1 MECLT
6 KLSVYPVVT
15 VGFCYHHSKRTRLT
29 PLLKKDKVFL
39 FLSQRQVMGP
49 RARQG
54 RQGFKCVGVGLEGK
68 NANYVIN
75 YAQSRSD

>member
-1 MECLT
+1 
-6 KLSVYPVVT
+6 
-15 VGFCYHHSKRTRLT
+15 
-29 PLLKKDKVFL
+29 
-39 FLSQRQVMGP
+39 MGP